1 MQDCLFCKIAAG
13 QIPSDN
19 GLRGRDMLRL
29 PGHQSPGANPY
40 PHHPQG
46 AHGQRGGAAGRTDG
60 LLGRL
65 FQAAAR
71 IAQDQGLDEKGFRL
85 VTNCGE
91 YGAQSVHHF
100 HIHLLGGRQ
109 LSGQMG

>member
-1 MQDCLFCKIAAG
+1 MCI
-13 QIPSDN
+13 
-19 GLRGRDMLRL
+19 RDR
-29 PGHQSPGANPY
+29 
-40 PHHPQG
+40 
-46 AHGQRGGAAGRTDG
+46 
-60 LLGRL
+60 
-65 FQAAAR
+65 
-71 IAQDQGLDEKGFRL
+71 GLDEKGFRL